1 MSSLALTSSWY
12 YICTS
17 YCIPDNTGVI
27 LTYLIHA
34 RQVKNISTSTL
45 VFNISQFFLLLNYQL
60 LLMILDKAS
69 FDSKISF
76 FFQNYLV
83 SRKTK
88 YFWNNFSSPLFNV
101 DIGVEQDSILSPILS
116 ALYLSPIFHIF
127 EKRLKK
133 SKKSDFCHLFC
144 RRWSFCFSR

>member
-1 MSSLALTSSWY
+1 
-12 YICTS
+12 
-17 YCIPDNTGVI
+17 
-27 LTYLIHA
+27 
-34 RQVKNISTSTL
+34 
-45 VFNISQFFLLLNYQL
+45 
-60 LLMILDKAS
+60 MILDKAS

-127 EKRLKK
+127 EK
-133 SKKSDFCHLFC
+133 D
-144 RRWSFCFSR
+144 